1 MLSKFLLDAKK
12 LNIPRQNSMS
22 REGLK
27 KTFKDTI
34 INIKR
39 YFFLY
44 SSISIQCLDELLK
57 QQVIDKIVYDQ
68 KLMDDAIRKVTYTCY
83 IEKF

>member
-39 YFFLY
+39 YFFYIALY
-44 SSISIQCLDELLK
+44 L
-57 QQVIDKIVYDQ
+57 YNAW
-68 KLMDDAIRKVTYTCY
+68 MN
-83 IEKF
+83 F